1 MIVIHP
7 TDRTTAFLSKLY
19 EGVEGA
25 VVIKDNLSNKE
36 MNHIL
41 HHTPK
46 NERILLLG
54 HGCYKGLYWREN
66 DTQPEFDDIVV
77 GHPHNYHLRNH
88 GSNIV
93 AVFCHAD
100 KFAENERLHGL
111 FTGMIISEMSEAE
124 AEGIETTEEEI
135 NRENQKFV
143 TRLRSL
149 LDEKVPLHEIPMR
162 MRDMDDVHSPLTTF
176 NYQRIYYM

>member
-19 EGVEGA
+19 EGVEHTI
-25 VVIKDNLSNKE
+25 VIKDNLSKRE

-46 NERILLLG
+46 TERIMLLG
-54 HGCYKGLYWREN
+54 HGCYKGLFWRAD
-66 DTQPEFDDIVV
+66 DTKPEFDSIVV
-77 GHPHNYHLRNH
+77 GHPHSYHLRNH

-93 AVFCHAD
+93 AIFCHANL
-100 KFAENERLHGL
+100 FAEQKNLHGL
-111 FTGMIISEMSEAE
+111 FTGMIISDVSEAKV
-124 AEGIETTEEEI
+124 EGVETTEEEI
-135 NRENQKFV
+135 EQENLKFV

-149 LDEKVPLHEIPMR
+149 LDEEVPLHEMPKR
-162 MRDMDDVHSPLTTF
+162 MLALDDVHSPLTNF